1 MEVSSIDYNEQSLPV
16 EEQIKILQN
25 RYSRLLDILGAVVE
39 SRSLGGGAHIDRIK
53 NFTRVLAEEVM
64 NSFPEYFINPYMVE
78 VIVSASV
85 FHDIGKITIPD
96 AILFKPGRLTRE
108 EFEYMKMHT
117 IRGCEIL
124 DSIEGAWSDDFRK
137 TAHQISRHHHEKYDG
152 KGYPDGLQ
160 GEDIPIAAQIVSVA
174 DVYDALV
181 CERVYKDAFTK
192 QEAFNMIVSGECG
205 MFNPKLMEAFRNCHD
220 RFEELV
226 DEYRT
231 KTGEI

>member
-1 MEVSSIDYNEQSLPV
+1 MEVSSIDCNEQSLPA
-16 EEQIKILQN
+16 EEQVRILQN

-64 NSFPEYFINPYMVE
+64 NSFPEYVINPYMVE

-96 AILFKPGRLTRE
+96 AILFKPGRLSRE
-108 EFEYMKMHT
+108 EFEYMKTHT

-152 KGYPDGLQ
+152 TGYPDGLK
-160 GEDIPIAAQIVSVA
+160 GEEIPENARIICLA
-174 DVYDALV
+174 DCYDAMSSDRSYRKALPQQMV
-181 CERVYKDAFTK
+181 RSEIENGRGTQFDP
-192 QEAFNMIVSGECG
+192 MIVSTFLDMLGE
-205 MFNPKLMEAFRNCHD
+205 K
-220 RFEELV
+220 EL
-226 DEYRT
+226 
-231 KTGEI
+231 